1 MNSVIKNFIWRFMER
16 MLANIVAFVVSI
28 ILARILSP
36 EEYGTIAIVSV
47 IIVFF
52 QVFVDC
58 GFGNSLIQKKDAD
71 DLDFSTIFYFNIV
84 ACVFLYIILFFSA
97 PLFSAFYKD
106 TSLTNILRILGLIIV
121 ISGIKNIQQAYVS
134 KKMMFRKFF
143 FSTLS
148 GTIAAAIVGI
158 GMALNGFGVWAL
170 VAQQLIN
177 PIIDTIVLWF
187 TVDWRPKKLFSFTR
201 LKYLFNYGSK
211 LLGTSLLSTL
221 YNNISQLAIGKVY
234 SSTDLAFYNKGKSW
248 PNLFVQNINTS
259 MDSVLFPSFSN
270 IQDQKY
276 LLKEKCKRA
285 NIVSALIIF
294 PGLIG
299 LALIAKP
306 LVRVVLTEKWIQ
318 SVIFMQLFCL
328 SFMTYPIQTAN
339 INVIKAVGESG
350 TYLKCELIKRTV
362 QIVFLI
368 VALFISPLAVC
379 VSFLLTNIIACFIF
393 AYPNG
398 RIIKYSFINQLKDL
412 INIILAVMI
421 MTLIVY
427 MLGKIPVYD
436 IIRILMMIIL
446 GCVSYI
452 ISLELLKVDAYID
465 IKNRLMNWCK
475 DKFNKD
481 K

>member
-58 GFGNSLIQKKDAD
+58 GLGNSLIQKKDAD

-84 ACVFLYIILFFSA
+84 ACVFLYFILFFSA
-97 PLFSAFYKD
+97 PFFSAFYKD

-148 GTIAAAIVGI
+148 GTIVAAIVGI

-201 LKYLFNYGSK
+201 LKHLFNYGSK

-270 IQDQKY
+270 IQDQKN

-306 LVRVVLTEKWIQ
+306 LVRVVLTEKWMQ
-318 SVIFMQLFCL
+318 SVIFMQLFCF

-379 VSFLLTNIIACFIF
+379 VSFLVTNIIACFIF

-427 MLGKIPVYD
+427 ILGK
-436 IIRILMMIIL
+436 M
-446 GCVSYI
+446 
-452 ISLELLKVDAYID
+452 
-465 IKNRLMNWCK
+465 
-475 DKFNKD
+475 
-481 K
+481 

>member
-58 GFGNSLIQKKDAD
+58 GLGNSLIQKKDAD

-84 ACVFLYIILFFSA
+84 ACVFLYFILFFSA
-97 PLFSAFYKD
+97 PFFSAFYKD

-148 GTIAAAIVGI
+148 GTIVAAIVGI

-201 LKYLFNYGSK
+201 LKHLFNYGSK

-270 IQDQKY
+270 IQDQKN

-306 LVRVVLTEKWIQ
+306 LVRVVLTEKWMQ
-318 SVIFMQLFCL
+318 SVIFMQLFCF

-379 VSFLLTNIIACFIF
+379 VSFLVTNIIACFIF

-427 MLGKIPVYD
+427 ILGKIPVYD
-436 IIRILMMIIL
+436 IIRILIMIIL

-475 DKFNKD
+475 DKFNK